1 MKSRFWIILSS
12 VFAAAMI
19 AFGIWGDQERMA
31 KDAVMIQA
39 ENQYQQSFHE
49 LTYYVDSLEKS
60 LGMSLAMHTRETMRP
75 QLVETW
81 RLSTLA
87 HGAAN
92 QLPLT
97 LLPFNK
103 TNEFL
108 SHVGAF
114 SYKTGVKATNDRPLS
129 DKEYASLQK
138 LYRES
143 MGIRQGLRD
152 IQENVMARHLRWMD
166 VEWALKTKKQNQ
178 DNQVIDGLKQV
189 DGQATSYTQSFSPE
203 NPSNAAL
210 KKKSLKKL
218 EGPVMNKKEAASA
231 LKKWMNLTDAR
242 TSKIS
247 ETGKGSNMDAY
258 EVTLQNKDRI
268 PIEASVTRKGGHVI
282 WFFADRPVGKEKI
295 SLYEAANRAG
305 AFLKK
310 HGLTGMELTKKER
323 YDRTAI
329 FTYVLKRNNIR
340 IYPASLRLKV
350 TLDNGE
356 VIAFDETDYL
366 FNKYDQIPMT
376 PKLSA
381 KAVMKQ
387 LNPKLVV
394 QESHLVVFQNPLLQN
409 VLCYEFF
416 ATRGQDTYRV
426 LLNAENGDQEK
437 VELLRN

>member
-1 MKSRFWIILSS
+1 MKYRFWIILSS

-19 AFGIWGDQERMA
+19 AFAVWGYRERTA

-49 LTYYVDSLEKS
+49 LAYYVDSLEKS
-60 LGMSLAMHTRETMRP
+60 LGMSLAMQTRETMRP

-97 LLPFNK
+97 LLPFNR

-108 SHVGAF
+108 AHVGEF
-114 SYKTGVKATNDRPLS
+114 SYTTGVKATNDRPLS

-143 MGIRQGLRD
+143 MNISQGLRD
-152 IQENVMARHLRWMD
+152 IQEKVMAQRLRWMN
-166 VEWALKTKKQNQ
+166 VELALKTKGQNQ

-189 DGQATSYTQSFSPE
+189 DGQATDYTQSFSPE
-203 NPSNAAL
+203 NPRNTVFEKKNL
-210 KKKSLKKL
+210 KQLA
-218 EGPVMNKKEAASA
+218 GPVIDAKQAAA
-231 LKKWMNLTDAR
+231 VLKKWMGLPNAR
-242 TSKIS
+242 VLKIS
-247 ETGKGSNMDAY
+247 ETGKGSNMDAF
-258 EVTLQNKDRI
+258 EITLQDKNPI
-268 PIEASVTRKGGHVI
+268 PIEASVTKKGGYIV
-282 WFFADRPVGKEKI
+282 WFLIDRPIGKEKI
-295 SLYEAANRAG
+295 SLYEAAGKAG
-305 AFLKK
+305 AYLQK
-310 HGLTGMELTKKER
+310 HGFSEMELTKKER
-323 YDRTAI
+323 YDQTAI
-329 FTYVLKRNNIR
+329 FTYVLKKKNIR

-350 TLDNGE
+350 TLDHGD

-366 FNKYDQIPMT
+366 FNKYDQMPLQ
-376 PKLSA
+376 PRLSA
-381 KAVMKQ
+381 KDALKQ
-387 LNPKLVV
+387 LNSKLVV
-394 QESHLVVFQNPLLQN
+394 RESHLVVFQNPLLKN
-409 VLCYEFF
+409 VLCYEFL